1 MYLAMAR
8 GAVIDDLYG
17 VGAVIGGVHGDS
29 TGVNRRRRGR
39 HNGEANTG
47 DEARGR
53 YRRSRSRSS
62 TDGKV
67 GPSRQRWKPGWARQ
81 PTPSVGDGM
90 DGVGVALGN
99 GNRDGR

>member
-17 VGAVIGGVHGDS
+17 VGAVIGRVHGDS
-29 TGVNRRRRGR
+29 TGVNRRRCGR

-53 YRRSRSRSS
+53 HRRLRSS

-67 GPSRQRWKPGWARQ
+67 GPGRQRWKPG
-81 PTPSVGDGM
+81 G
-90 DGVGVALGN
+90 LGTTAN
-99 GNRDGR
+99 AERG